1 MLCAVFSA
9 SITLVNTVMRY
20 FEFSSSPKKP
30 LTPAQA
36 RIAALKRNTE
46 VAKNAL
52 QAEKL
57 AQQIAKAQQRIRQLS
72 SVNSSV

>member
-9 SITLVNTVMRY
+9 SISLVNTDMRY
-20 FEFSSSPKKP
+20 FEFSTSPQKP

-36 RIAALKRNTE
+36 RIASLKRNAE
-46 VAKNAL
+46 VTKNAL
-52 QAEKL
+52 QAEKK

-72 SVNSSV
+72 SIKSVV